1 MDLSLPDEVF
11 ENVPVTQTELKEML
25 AVMLYQ
31 MKKINGV
38 QGGKITNQSEIEFHD
53 MLGKYGQYVQYDEND
68 LIDDIDTI
76 KTL

>member
-1 MDLSLPDEVF
+1 
-11 ENVPVTQTELKEML
+11 
-25 AVMLYQ
+25 

-38 QGGKITNQSEIEFHD
+38 QGGKITNQSEIKFHE